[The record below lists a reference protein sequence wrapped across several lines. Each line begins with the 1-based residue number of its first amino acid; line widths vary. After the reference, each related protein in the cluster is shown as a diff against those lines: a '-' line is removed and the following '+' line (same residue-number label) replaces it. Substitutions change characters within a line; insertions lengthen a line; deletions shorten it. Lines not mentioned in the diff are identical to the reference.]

1 MRKLIVILTLA
12 AAAVVTAIAL
22 ATPASG
28 PALLSAETAR
38 GTFDELPMVN
48 TKFANGGR
56 VKLQVRGPVELI
68 SQRIVAKPTAT
79 FGWHFHPGENFNV
92 IISGTLTLYHDE
104 ACTAGIEYGVGD
116 AFSTSPTDIHLA
128 RNNGT
133 EDLVFFAN
141 YFAPKTTPPTLVRE
155 DAPLPGPGCPS

>member
-1 MRKLIVILTLA
+1 
-12 AAAVVTAIAL
+12 VVTAIAF
-22 ATPASG
+22 ATPAS
-28 PALLSAETAR
+28 PPPLLVAETAR
-38 GTFDELPMVN
+38 GTFDELPMFN

-68 SQRIVAKPTAT
+68 SQKITAQPGAT

-92 IISGTLTLYHDE
+92 IWQGTLTLYHDE
-104 ACTAGIEYGVGD
+104 ACTQGIQYGPGA
-116 AFSTSPTDIHLA
+116 AFSTHPDDIHLA

-133 EDLVFFAN
+133 MDVVFFAT
-141 YFAPKTTPPTLVRE
+141 YLAPKTTPPTLVRE